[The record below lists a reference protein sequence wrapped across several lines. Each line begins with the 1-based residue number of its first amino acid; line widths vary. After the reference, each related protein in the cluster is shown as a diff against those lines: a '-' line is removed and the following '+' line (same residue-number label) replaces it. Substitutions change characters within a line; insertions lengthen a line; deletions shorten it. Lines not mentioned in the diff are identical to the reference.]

1 MDQLDL
7 IGKILEGYWI
17 GKIEDDIVEEGWSIP
32 SANSIMGM
40 FKWIKEGKNYFYEF
54 IIIEKMNDKIELKI
68 KHFNPDF
75 EGWEEKS
82 DFVCYRLLEV
92 STNKIVFGPPDPDE
106 KGRLIYEKP
115 DDNSLVAILEMSQ
128 TGKILKFTFNR
139 KSI

>member
-7 IGKILEGYWI
+7 IGKMLEGYWI
-17 GKIEDDIVEEGWSIP
+17 GKIEDDIVEEGWSRP

-54 IIIEKMNDKIELKI
+54 IIIEKINDKIELKI

-82 DFVCYRLLEV
+82 DFACYRLVEV
-92 STNKIVFGPPDPDE
+92 STNKIVFGPLNPDE

-115 DDNSLVAILEMSQ
+115 EDNSLVAILEMSQ
-128 TGKILKFTFNR
+128 TGKILKFIFNR